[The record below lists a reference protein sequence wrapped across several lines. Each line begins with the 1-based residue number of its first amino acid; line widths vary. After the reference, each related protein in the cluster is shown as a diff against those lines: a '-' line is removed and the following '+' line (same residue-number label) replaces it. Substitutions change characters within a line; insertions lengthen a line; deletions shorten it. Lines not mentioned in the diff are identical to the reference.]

1 MNNQSYITG
10 TTLIDL
16 NPYKHNQGLSHYLF
30 VIILDRCNGSCKTLD
45 DSLSRIWVPNKTE
58 DVNANAFN
66 CITGTKE

>member
-30 VIILDRCNGSCKTLD
+30 VIILGRCNGSCKTLD
-45 DSLSRIWVPNKTE
+45 DSLSRICVPNKTE
-58 DVNANAFN
+58 DVNVNAFN

>member
-16 NPYKHNQGLSHYLF
+16 NPYKHNQWLSHYLF

-45 DSLSRIWVPNKTE
+45 DSLSRICVPNKTE